1 MTGKEIIE
9 YIENNRLEDYTFVVC
24 HEQGESA
31 YDVMELCIDEIHRE
45 VEVI

>member
-1 MTGKEIIE
+1 MTGEDLIE
-9 YIENNRLEDYTFVVC
+9 YIINNHLEDYTFVVS

-31 YDVMELCIDEIHRE
+31 YDVMELRIDEIYRE

>member
-9 YIENNRLEDYTFVVC
+9 YIKNNHLEDYTFVVS

-31 YDVMELCIDEIHRE
+31 YDVMELCIDEIYRE